1 MKISIKARFTDAI
14 LFEGEYESTRH
25 AVEAALKSGANL
37 RGADLYGAD
46 LYGANL
52 YGADLYGADLRGAS
66 LYGASLYGANLYGAD
81 GKKIATIQSVLQV
94 GPVGSRK
101 DYTIAINTD
110 KGIYI
115 NAACFFGTLDEFKAN
130 VKVSHKSGKFA
141 AEYKA
146 VITMV
151 SSVFKARKA

>member
-46 LYGANL
+46 
-52 YGADLYGADLRGAS
+52 
-66 LYGASLYGANLYGAD
+66 LYGANLYGAD